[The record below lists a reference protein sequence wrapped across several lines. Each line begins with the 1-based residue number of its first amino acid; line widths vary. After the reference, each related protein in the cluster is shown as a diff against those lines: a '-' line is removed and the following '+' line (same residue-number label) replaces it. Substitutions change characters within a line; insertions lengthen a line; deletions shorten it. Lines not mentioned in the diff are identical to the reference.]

1 MNQEQL
7 SISYPGSWLLAS
19 CTSTYTFCKVPIIP
33 RKSAFLRAFIC
44 CRMKLSFSLSVSQ
57 NRLIAMSVC
66 VGIVKQSFGSSGGKL
81 VVMACSWCGRND
93 LVMVQTVRVA
103 QNGYCKTTAK
113 FAGSRILIAVLARP
127 PSICWAP
134 QTNDFAGTWKRLI
147 ICKKKSFDGELP
159 LHTFKQFYSVYS
171 SATEASSCNKVSL
184 TSCKSDNDKSFL
196 QSIRRFMI
204 WCTFTS
210 YRSII
215 LWLAF
220 FIGILQSKYI

>member
-1 MNQEQL
+1 MIQGEVKQRSLKKSNTLTIRSLFQLFIPCTHPQAASICFSVSATAIWIHIVLAPRRYRIRYGGCFVSKLVDQEQL
-7 SISYPGSWLLAS
+7 SISYPGLWLLAS

-57 NRLIAMSVC
+57 NRFIAMSVC

-81 VVMACSWCGRND
+81 VAMACSWCGRND

-127 PSICWAP
+127 PSNLLSHADKWFC
-134 QTNDFAGTWKRLI
+134 GYLK
-147 ICKKKSFDGELP
+147 
-159 LHTFKQFYSVYS
+159 
-171 SATEASSCNKVSL
+171 ASHY
-184 TSCKSDNDKSFL
+184 
-196 QSIRRFMI
+196 M
-204 WCTFTS
+204 
-210 YRSII
+210 
-215 LWLAF
+215 
-220 FIGILQSKYI
+220 

>member
-1 MNQEQL
+1 
-7 SISYPGSWLLAS
+7 
-19 CTSTYTFCKVPIIP
+19 
-33 RKSAFLRAFIC
+33 
-44 CRMKLSFSLSVSQ
+44 
-57 NRLIAMSVC
+57 LIAMSVC

-147 ICKKKSFDGELP
+147 ICKKNLSMGSYPYIRLSNFILFTR
-159 LHTFKQFYSVYS
+159 L
-171 SATEASSCNKVSL
+171 
-184 TSCKSDNDKSFL
+184 L
-196 QSIRRFMI
+196 QRQAPAI
-204 WCTFTS
+204 
-210 YRSII
+210 
-215 LWLAF
+215 
-220 FIGILQSKYI
+220 K